1 MAASTKQSHRPNPAF
16 WLKPVCVAVCSLSM
30 IYCTGH
36 IALGIQHIRAD
47 KNWKYPN
54 PDGLLCGLA
63 GAGIGQ
69 ICCVAYQYL
78 RRQVLLKSSSKK
90 LIQLRKL
97 EYSRSFVQDVL
108 AHVQRV
114 ELFLLVPYLS
124 LTWMFSLMPESYYD
138 IESPCNFFHVLVQ
151 LLVVDFFTYV
161 FHVGEHTISRWYILT
176 HKAHH
181 KFTNPQL
188 FNAFDATLLDTI
200 FLILFPL
207 YSTAQLCHV
216 NCWSYIVFG
225 FAYSVHFM
233 LIHSEFEHD
242 FDPILKAFYVNTAA
256 DHHVHHKLFLFNYG
270 HFFTIYDRIGG
281 TYKCPK
287 SVKGFSMFEDN

>member
-108 AHVQRV
+108 AHMQRV

-188 FNAFDATLLDTI
+188 FNGMYAYHIVALISLICLYVENYLKLLTQPFSI
-200 FLILFPL
+200 LYFWFCFLCIALPNSVT
-207 YSTAQLCHV
+207 STAGLTLCLDLRTPFISCLFIQ
-216 NCWSYIVFG
+216 NLSMILTQSWK
-225 FAYSVHFM
+225 HFM
-233 LIHSEFEHD
+233 
-242 FDPILKAFYVNTAA
+242 
-256 DHHVHHKLFLFNYG
+256 
-270 HFFTIYDRIGG
+270 
-281 TYKCPK
+281 
-287 SVKGFSMFEDN
+287 